1 MTTVTIIKCFRA
13 WLLYIRF
20 TLISPHGEEFV
31 TCPRKFFRRYAS
43 HPSCQD
49 QQISTPLL
57 YRRFSSIFTDRSS
70 LRKEHLILSVRV
82 SVCSSFFKPPG
93 PTEQFRAP
101 VHHILQNKWLL
112 LHNIAKRS
120 QSQTRAK
127 PRENQVILLA
137 MMTGWHVF
145 IRESLRFYSVSN
157 THLSCED

>member
-13 WLLYIRF
+13 WLLYIQF

-31 TCPRKFFRRYAS
+31 TCPCKFLRRYLVS
-43 HPSCQD
+43 R
-49 QQISTPLL
+49 STNH
-57 YRRFSSIFTDRSS
+57 

-82 SVCSSFFKPPG
+82 SVFSSSFKPLG

-101 VHHILQNKWLL
+101 IHHILQNKWLL

-127 PRENQVILLA
+127 PGENQVILLA